1 MTAQH
6 LTARGERTRARIV
19 AAAAS
24 VIDTRGVDAA
34 SCEQIL
40 GLAEA
45 SKSQLYHYFDGKE
58 DLVRAVIDLR
68 FGEAVEQQRPWLAHL
83 DSFDGIRAW
92 FDGLIELNTAYGS
105 PGCILGT
112 LAAELADRDEQ
123 ARSDLARC
131 FTVLESYLT
140 EGLRAMQARGELAAD
155 ADPEALASGAY
166 AAMQG
171 GLLQAKARK
180 DPRQLVHALDAAF
193 TYLRSAST
201 G

>member
-1 MTAQH
+1 MDTQH

-19 AAAAS
+19 ATAAS
-24 VIDTRGVDAA
+24 VMEDRGVEAA

-40 GLAEA
+40 ALAKA
-45 SKSQLYHYFDGKE
+45 SKSQLYHYFHGKDE
-58 DLVRAVIDLR
+58 LVRAVIELR
-68 FGEAVEQQRPWLAHL
+68 FREALEHQQPWLEHL
-83 DSFDGIRAW
+83 DTFDGIRTW
-92 FDGLIELNTAYGS
+92 FDAIIELNRASGT

-112 LAAELADRDEQ
+112 LAAELADRDEA
-123 ARSDLARC
+123 ARCDLAQC
-131 FTVLESYLT
+131 FTALEGYLT
-140 EGLRAMQARGELAAD
+140 EGLRAMQARGELTND
-155 ADPEALASGAY
+155 ADPETLASGAY

-180 DPRQLVHALDAAF
+180 DPQLLVHALDAAF